1 MKAHIVSLGCPKN
14 LTDTE
19 SIMAKLV
26 QEGYSFTDKPAKAD
40 LILVNTCAFIQS
52 ATKESIDTIKRLA
65 KYKKQLVVAGCL
77 PQRYKNELPKL
88 LPQVDAFIGT
98 PTKFSKKAIKATSP
112 WLAYVKIA
120 EGCNNCCSYCTIP
133 SIRGS
138 LKIRPIKDVLN
149 EVKLVAKTGVKEII
163 FVAQDTAAYPN
174 FPALL
179 QKTARIKGVR
189 WIRILYAY
197 PTHITDRLLD
207 VMAREKKIV
216 KYIDLPI
223 QHCNDKILKLMN
235 RRYTRQ
241 DLKILISKV
250 RRRKIALRTSLIVG
264 FPGEGECEFQELS
277 DFIKEVKFDRLGI
290 FTYSRE
296 EGTPASKMKGQQGSG
311 KRFHKLMRVQAR
323 ISKGLNKK
331 LIGKTLAAIIE
342 REVRGGFIGRTYMD
356 APDIDGSVFVRSSRI
371 LTPGELVK
379 VRVTGAKTYDLVGC
393 LA

>member
-65 KYKKQLVVAGCL
+65 KYKKQLVVACCL